1 MHGILYSALSGSVT
15 PSIDLTAAKTAI
27 VDGVQSVTT
36 SMGDT
41 VIAILPHV
49 LVVIGLV
56 TVVVFGIKIF
66 KRLTGK
72 A

>member
-1 MHGILYSALSGSVT
+1 MLYSALSGSVA

-41 VIAILPHV
+41 VM
-49 LVVIGLV
+49 VV
-56 TVVVFGIKIF
+56 
-66 KRLTGK
+66 
-72 A
+72 